1 MKKSDLKS
9 VVNLIE
15 WLTTVTKQ
23 DAWSDWRWQ
32 LRNSFT
38 ADDLFKIGLI
48 RDKRFLKVAT
58 LYPVRVTP
66 YYLSLTQ
73 WDWHDKDGLASHW
86 KDHAIVTQWLPS
98 LNELQ
103 SSPDRHLKDD
113 PFDEKGCSP
122 VPGVVHRFPDR
133 IMVTLSNVCSVYCR
147 HCTRKNMLQSIP
159 TVQSKEELL
168 RAVAFVR
175 SQPQIREVLLS
186 GGDPFMLNDQNLL
199 RAVRAF
205 ADLQQID
212 AVRIGTRI
220 LVTLPMRVTED
231 LARALGAFKKI
242 WINTHFNHGSEL
254 TTEATAACA
263 RLVDAGIPL
272 SNQTVLLKGIND
284 TFSEMRLLCCGLQRH
299 RIRPY
304 YVFMCDPVKGT
315 EHFHTSLSDA
325 LTLEK
330 ELASSVGGLAMPR
343 FVADMAD
350 ADAKVA
356 ITAIAS
362 NNL

>member
-9 VVNLIE
+9 VVNLTE

-23 DAWSDWRWQ
+23 DIWSDWRWQ

-38 ADDLFKIGLI
+38 VDDLLKIGLSS
-48 RDKRFLKVAT
+48 DKRLLEVAT
-58 LYPVRVTP
+58 RYPVRVTP
-66 YYLSLTQ
+66 YYLALTHRE
-73 WDWHDKDGLASHW
+73 WHDKDGLVPHW
-86 KDHAIVTQWLPS
+86 KDYATVAQWLPS
-98 LNELQ
+98 IDELQ
-103 SSPDRHLKDD
+103 SASNRHLKDD
-113 PFDEKGCSP
+113 PFDEMGCSP

-159 TVQSKEELL
+159 TIQSKEELL
-168 RAVAFVR
+168 RAVTFVR

-220 LVTLPMRVTED
+220 PVTLPMRVTED
-231 LARALGAFKKI
+231 LAHALGAFKKI
-242 WINTHFNHGSEL
+242 WINTHFNHVSEL
-254 TTEATAACA
+254 APEATAACA

-284 TFSEMRLLCCGLQRH
+284 TLSEMRLLCCGLQRY

-304 YVFMCDPVKGT
+304 YVFICDPVKGT
-315 EHFHTSLSDA
+315 EHFHTSLNDA
-325 LTLEK
+325 LALEK

-343 FVADMAD
+343 FVADVAD

-362 NNL
+362 NN